1 LLLKL
6 AKFLSSA
13 YNEEAIQHY
22 LRCVVQD
29 VYLTL
34 PIGTVIRSRYVIEG
48 LLGKGGYGSV
58 YLVKDKR
65 VKGNLFALK
74 ELVESSKQERDRF
87 TFECEVLR
95 RLDHPSLPHVY
106 RTFSNDADLRAYMLM
121 DFIDGPNLEV
131 LRKQQPDNRFPLSQA
146 LIIMKPIMDAL
157 SYLHNQQ
164 PPIIH
169 RDIKPANIIV
179 PKSGDEAMLVD
190 FGIAKEY
197 EPDST
202 TTTVRRCSPGYGAPE
217 QYSSGTNNRT
227 DIYGLGATFY
237 VLLSGIVPADAFNRM
252 IRLGSKESDTLEPLT
267 DLVPDLPTSVAD
279 AICRSMSIN
288 YHDRFAS
295 VEEFWQALSVHAGEP
310 EEQEISRTV
319 LNLSATATP
328 SSIESEQKEQ
338 QESPASEPLVV
349 ASSTDS
355 NNGVPDAEDVTIV
368 AEQKLS
374 TTQPPALPPQ
384 RQTAASQTAR
394 AWSSLSRSRK
404 WSVVT
409 IFIVLILLIGGS
421 VATAFGIHYANQSGS
436 GVTSRLQTATTH
448 MTQTSTPRLSS
459 SPTASRTHTSTP
471 RQNGEY
477 IAGIYNGSI
486 FDSTI
491 GQNKQVNVMI
501 QQTRGSA
508 TISGTFTF
516 KSPYQGSYPL
526 KGSVDTH
533 GNFSF
538 TVQTTTNQPPLYF
551 YGTVQS
557 GIYLQG
563 NFCSSSTNQ
572 CSADTGYFNIG
583 PRF

>member
-1 LLLKL
+1 M
-6 AKFLSSA
+6 
-13 YNEEAIQHY
+13 
-22 LRCVVQD
+22 QD

-34 PIGTVIRSRYVIEG
+34 PVGTLIRGRYVIEG

-131 LRKQQPDNRFPLSQA
+131 LRKQQHDNRFSLSQA

-279 AICRSMSIN
+279 AI
-288 YHDRFAS
+288 
-295 VEEFWQALSVHAGEP
+295 
-310 EEQEISRTV
+310 
-319 LNLSATATP
+319 
-328 SSIESEQKEQ
+328 
-338 QESPASEPLVV
+338 
-349 ASSTDS
+349 
-355 NNGVPDAEDVTIV
+355 
-368 AEQKLS
+368 
-374 TTQPPALPPQ
+374 
-384 RQTAASQTAR
+384 
-394 AWSSLSRSRK
+394 
-404 WSVVT
+404 
-409 IFIVLILLIGGS
+409 
-421 VATAFGIHYANQSGS
+421 
-436 GVTSRLQTATTH
+436 
-448 MTQTSTPRLSS
+448 
-459 SPTASRTHTSTP
+459 
-471 RQNGEY
+471 
-477 IAGIYNGSI
+477 
-486 FDSTI
+486 
-491 GQNKQVNVMI
+491 
-501 QQTRGSA
+501 
-508 TISGTFTF
+508 
-516 KSPYQGSYPL
+516 
-526 KGSVDTH
+526 
-533 GNFSF
+533 
-538 TVQTTTNQPPLYF
+538 
-551 YGTVQS
+551 
-557 GIYLQG
+557 
-563 NFCSSSTNQ
+563 
-572 CSADTGYFNIG
+572 
-583 PRF
+583 

>member
-1 LLLKL
+1 M
-6 AKFLSSA
+6 
-13 YNEEAIQHY
+13 
-22 LRCVVQD
+22 QD

-34 PIGTVIRSRYVIEG
+34 PIGIVIRDRYVIEG

-74 ELVESSKQERDRF
+74 ELVDSSKQERDRF

-106 RTFSNDADLRAYMLM
+106 HTFSNDADLRAYMLM

-131 LRKQQPDNRFPLSQA
+131 LRKRQPDNRFPLSQA

-179 PKSGDEAMLVD
+179 PKTGDETMLVD

-237 VLLSGIVPADAFNRM
+237 ALLSGIVPADAFNRM
-252 IRLGSKESDTLEPLT
+252 IQLGSKESDTLEPLT
-267 DLVPDLPTSVAD
+267 NLAPGLPTSVAD
-279 AICRSMSIN
+279 AIYRAMSIN

-295 VEEFWQALSVHAGEP
+295 VEEFWQALSVHAREP
-310 EEQEISRTV
+310 EKQEISRAMVT
-319 LNLSATATP
+319 LSATATP

-338 QESPASEPLVV
+338 QESPASEPLIV
-349 ASSTDS
+349 ASSTEFDD
-355 NNGVPDAEDVTIV
+355 GVSSAEDVTIV
-368 AEQKLS
+368 AEQKLP
-374 TTQPPALPPQ
+374 TTQPPSPPPQ
-384 RQTAASQTAR
+384 RRTTTSQSAE
-394 AWSSLSRSRK
+394 SPLSRTRK
-404 WSVVT
+404 WSVVIT
-409 IFIVLILLIGGS
+409 FIVLILLIGGS

-436 GVTSRLQTATTH
+436 GVTSRSQTATAH
-448 MTQTSTPRLSS
+448 VTQTSTQRLSS
-459 SPTASRTHTSTP
+459 SPTASRTQTSTA

-477 IAGIYNGSI
+477 IAGNYNGSM

-491 GQNKQVNVMI
+491 GQNKQVKVII

-508 TISGTFTF
+508 IISGTFTF
-516 KSPYQGSYPL
+516 RSPYQGSYPL
-526 KGSVDTH
+526 NGTVDTH

-551 YGTVQS
+551 HGTVQN

-572 CSADTGYFNIG
+572 CNANTGYFNVG

>member
-1 LLLKL
+1 
-6 AKFLSSA
+6 
-13 YNEEAIQHY
+13 
-22 LRCVVQD
+22 VQD

-34 PIGTVIRSRYVIEG
+34 PIGTVIRNRYVIEG

-131 LRKQQPDNRFPLSQA
+131 LRKQQPDNRFSLSQA

-279 AICRSMSIN
+279 AIYRSMSIN

-319 LNLSATATP
+319 LTLSATATP

-338 QESPASEPLVV
+338 QESPASEPLVA

-368 AEQKLS
+368 AEQKLP

-384 RQTAASQTAR
+384 RQTAASQPAR
-394 AWSSLSRSRK
+394 AWSSLSRTRK

-436 GVTSRLQTATTH
+436 GVTSRLQIATTH
-448 MTQTSTPRLSS
+448 VTQTSTPRLSS
-459 SPTASRTHTSTP
+459 SPTASRTQTSTP

-477 IAGIYNGSI
+477 IAGNYNGSM

-501 QQTRGSA
+501 QQTKGSA

-526 KGSVDTH
+526 NGSVDTH

-551 YGTVQS
+551 HGTVQS

-563 NFCSSSTNQ
+563 NFCSSSSTNQ
-572 CSADTGYFNIG
+572 CNANTGYFNIG

>member
-1 LLLKL
+1 M
-6 AKFLSSA
+6 
-13 YNEEAIQHY
+13 
-22 LRCVVQD
+22 QD

-34 PIGTVIRSRYVIEG
+34 PVGTVIRDRYVVEG

-74 ELVESSKQERDRF
+74 ELIDSSKQERDRF

-106 RTFSNDADLRAYMLM
+106 HTFSNDADLRAYMLM

-131 LRKQQPDNRFPLSQA
+131 LRKKQPGDRFPLSQA
-146 LIIMKPIMDAL
+146 LIIMKPIMDAV
-157 SYLHNQQ
+157 SYLHSQQ

-179 PKSGDEAMLVD
+179 PTTGDETMLVD

-237 VLLSGIVPADAFNRM
+237 ALLSGTVPADAFFRM
-252 IRLGSKESDTLEPLT
+252 IQLGSKEPDTLEPLT
-267 DLVPDLPTSVAD
+267 NLVPHLPASVAD
-279 AICRSMSIN
+279 AVYRAMSIN
-288 YHDRFAS
+288 FHDRFAS
-295 VEEFWQALSVHAGEP
+295 VEEFWQALHVPVAEP
-310 EEQEISRTV
+310 EKQASQKTSREIVT
-319 LNLSATATP
+319 LSATTTS
-328 SSIESEQKEQ
+328 SSIKPEQEKRR
-338 QESPASEPLVV
+338 ESPVSESLLVAPLTE
-349 ASSTDS
+349 SHD
-355 NNGVPDAEDVTIV
+355 GVSDAEDVTIV
-368 AEQKLS
+368 AEQKLPA
-374 TTQPPALPPQ
+374 TQPPASPPE
-384 RQTAASQTAR
+384 RHSTASQPAGTR
-394 AWSSLSRSRK
+394 PPLSRTRK
-404 WSVVT
+404 WSTVT
-409 IFIVLILLIGGS
+409 TFIVLILLIGGG
-421 VATAFGIHYANQSGS
+421 VAAALGINSANQSAPP
-436 GVTSRLQTATTH
+436 VISRLQTATAH
-448 MTQTSTPRLSS
+448 VTQTSKPHVSS
-459 SPTASRTHTSTP
+459 SPTASRTQTSTSQ
-471 RQNGEY
+471 QNGEY
-477 IAGIYNGSI
+477 IAGNYNGNM

-491 GQNKQVNVMI
+491 GRDKPVKIMI

-508 TISGTFTF
+508 AISGTFTF
-516 KSPYQGSYPL
+516 KPPFQGSYSL
-526 KGSVDTH
+526 NGTVDTY

-538 TVQTTTNQPPLYF
+538 TVQTAANQVPLYF
-551 YGTVQS
+551 HGSVQN

-572 CSADTGYFNIG
+572 CTADTGYFNVG